1 MTLEVAVVS
10 GAKVE
15 LLDRTDDLLAVGLYS
30 GAEPS
35 PEAIKLAGALG
46 VDLPAFLAREKAKG
60 EPGEFHQL
68 LTHGRLPSGA
78 VLLVG
83 LGDPGEITPA
93 TYRKVG
99 AGLAR
104 RAAKLT
110 SVATTVTAGAD
121 AAGRTAFAEGLV
133 LAGYAYRAHKS
144 DPKPATLATVT
155 VLDRKPSKSTAAALE
170 RARIRAEATV
180 LARDLVNAPSL
191 EKTPEWLAKQAGVA
205 AKRSGLGIEVL
216 DPAQLRERGFG
227 GILAVGQG
235 STRGPRLIRLDH
247 VPAGRAR
254 RRIVLIGKG
263 ITFDSGGLS
272 LKPNEGMI
280 AMKTDMSGGAAVIA
294 VMEAVA
300 RMGLPLRVTGLVPAA
315 ENMPSGTATRPS
327 DVIRHF
333 GGRTSEVL
341 NTDAEGRLVLAD
353 ALAYADAEL
362 QPDAMVDL
370 ATLTGAMPVALGRKC
385 AGLFSNDDA
394 LADALAAAAAD
405 AGEKVWRMPLVED
418 YRSDL
423 DSEVADLRNIGTG
436 KVQAGSITAALFL
449 REFVGTRRWAHLD
462 IAGPA
467 RSDADDDEVTKGGT
481 GFGVR
486 TLLSW
491 LETVR

>member
-1 MTLEVAVVS
+1 V
-10 GAKVE
+10 
-15 LLDRTDDLLAVGLYS
+15 
-30 GAEPS
+30 
-35 PEAIKLAGALG
+35 I
-46 VDLPAFLAREKAKG
+46 
-60 EPGEFHQL
+60 
-68 LTHGRLPSGA
+68 
-78 VLLVG
+78 
-83 LGDPGEITPA
+83 
-93 TYRKVG
+93 
-99 AGLAR
+99 
-104 RAAKLT
+104 
-110 SVATTVTAGAD
+110 
-121 AAGRTAFAEGLV
+121 
-133 LAGYAYRAHKS
+133 
-144 DPKPATLATVT
+144 
-155 VLDRKPSKSTAAALE
+155 
-170 RARIRAEATV
+170 
-180 LARDLVNAPSL
+180 
-191 EKTPEWLAKQAGVA
+191 
-205 AKRSGLGIEVL
+205 
-216 DPAQLRERGFG
+216 
-227 GILAVGQG
+227 
-235 STRGPRLIRLDH
+235 
-247 VPAGRAR
+247 
-254 RRIVLIGKG
+254 IGKG

-362 QPDAMVDL
+362 RPDVVVDI